1 MGHALR
7 LSLKL
12 LGVVLIAVPLS
23 IVTTILLFPMWS
35 WVEASTGIE
44 SVGHSGPAE
53 WCYAAVF
60 LVIAASGALIVFIRY
75 RAHVD
80 GVNAA

>member
-1 MGHALR
+1 MGHPLR

-12 LGVVLIAVPLS
+12 FGVLLIAVPLS
-23 IVTTILLFPMWS
+23 IVVTILLFPMWS

-60 LVIAASGALIVFIRY
+60 LIVAAGGALIVFIRHH
-75 RAHVD
+75 AHV
-80 GVNAA
+80 GGINAA